1 VATYPYVQARYDF
14 GVRKGPTLGLML
26 HGSESESG
34 LVGYL
39 TRDPARNVSA
49 NFVCERTGRMVQ
61 MLDIDHAS
69 GSLNPQDR
77 SSDKAYYGHQHLV
90 DVLGQWWTDPNSAV
104 ISVEIE
110 MYAAKGPNDAQV
122 ASLIDWGKDM
132 RQRFPSIRG
141 ALGHADQTD
150 TKGCPGSTPAIKAAF
165 AGIGGH
171 GLFTD
176 SSGDDVK
183 FIQASDL
190 GQTKLLRLP
199 LGTPLYG
206 FDGTEVLKTPTARDW
221 DYVGLVDAK
230 GAQKVVAVNTNKVYA
245 DGVPRPTLL
254 VAKTGTLVDAPAPVV
269 TTSAPQ
275 EYPVVVAV
283 TVGGKPVT
291 SGKVVLP

>member
-1 VATYPYVQARYDF
+1 VATYTYVQARYDF

-69 GSLNPQDR
+69 GSLNPNDR

-90 DVLGQWWTDPNSAV
+90 DVLGAWWTDPNSAV

-122 ASLIDWGKDM
+122 ASLIDWGHDM

-150 TKGCPGSTPAIKAAF
+150 TKGCPGSTPLIKSAF

-171 GLFTD
+171 GLFTA
-176 SSGDDVK
+176 GDDVK
-183 FIQASDL
+183 FIYAID
-190 GQTKLLRLP
+190 GKLLTLP
-199 LGTPLYG
+199 LGASLYG
-206 FDGTEVLKTPTARDW
+206 FDGTVVTKTATARDW
-221 DYVGLVDAK
+221 PVI
-230 GAQKVVAVNTNKVYA
+230 GAA
-245 DGVPRPTLL
+245 DGHGDQIVIKTGTGAVYPDGQTQPTYL
-254 VAKTGTLVDAPAPVV
+254 VAKTGTLVDAPAPI
-269 TTSAPQ
+269 
-275 EYPVVVAV
+275 VVAADCSAEV
-283 TVGGKPVT
+283 AAAISADRAKARIVWP
-291 SGKVVLP
+291 